1 MKSKLKHSKLI
12 YRKLKISDYK
22 QFRKLFFSCFNKSVT
37 LDFFKFRYFSDKHSF
52 CYGAFKSS
60 ILIANI
66 GMYSIKLNNR
76 NKERM
81 FSRHSS
87 MVLKKYRGEKIF
99 SNLSNIVKN
108 KIIKKIRLV
117 AMWPNKNNFSNFGL
131 VKKKTIKTKYYL
143 YKSSSSTSSFK
154 QTKNIHIDE
163 LVNLKN
169 LVKSKKS
176 FFLKNFIYFKKRYL
190 SYNKHEYFINKFE
203 YQNLKSFF
211 ILKYNKDSSGINYV
225 ILDHFGSGK
234 IRSKHFSCLVNEKKK
249 LIFLSKRKL
258 FKENYKLLNYFYF
271 GIAFLKTFK
280 LKQKK
285 KFMQNKEIYLGDTD
299 IFITTKELKNK
310 ISININK
317 HD

>member
-12 YRKLKISDYK
+12 YRKLKISDYN
-22 QFRKLFFSCFNKSVT
+22 QFRKLFFSCFNKDVT
-37 LDFFKFRYFSDKHSF
+37 LNFFKYRYFSDKYSF

-60 ILIANI
+60 TLIANI

-76 NKERM
+76 NNERI

-108 KIIKKIRLV
+108 KITKKICLV

-154 QTKNIHIDE
+154 QTKNIHINE

-203 YQNLKSFF
+203 HQNLKSFF

-285 KFMQNKEIYLGDTD
+285 KFMLNKEIYLGDTD

-310 ISININK
+310 IL
-317 HD
+317 H

>member
-131 VKKKTIKTKYYL
+131 AKKKTIKTKYYL

>member
-12 YRKLKISDYK
+12 YRKLKISDYN
-22 QFRKLFFSCFNKSVT
+22 QFRKLFFSCFNKDVT
-37 LDFFKFRYFSDKHSF
+37 LDFFKFRYFSDKYSF

-76 NKERM
+76 NNERI

-108 KIIKKIRLV
+108 KIIKKICLV
-117 AMWPNKNNFSNFGL
+117 AMWPNKNNFSNFGQ

-211 ILKYNKDSSGINYV
+211 ILKYNKDLSGINYV

-310 ISININK
+310 ILHSYK
-317 HD
+317 